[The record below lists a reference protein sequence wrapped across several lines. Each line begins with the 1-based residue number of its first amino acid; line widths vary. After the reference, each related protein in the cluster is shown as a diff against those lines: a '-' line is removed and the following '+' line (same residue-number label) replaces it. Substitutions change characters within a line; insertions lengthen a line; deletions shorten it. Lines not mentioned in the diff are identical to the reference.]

1 MAFKM
6 KGWSPFDKKDTI
18 KEEKS
23 FTDKEESYMDRV
35 YAQVQKDMGDSGTT
49 FSAVDIA
56 NMSEKERA
64 GNINDYEPDSFNK
77 MVQEM
82 KEKLSK

>member
-1 MAFKM
+1 M
-6 KGWSPFDKKDTI
+6 KGWSPFDKKHEDKDTI
-18 KEEKS
+18 VERTKDRK
-23 FTDKEESYMDRV
+23 FMDKVYKALDESGKLQDTGGY
-35 YAQVQKDMGDSGTT
+35 
-49 FSAVDIA
+49 SARELA
-56 NMSEKERA
+56 AMTEKERA